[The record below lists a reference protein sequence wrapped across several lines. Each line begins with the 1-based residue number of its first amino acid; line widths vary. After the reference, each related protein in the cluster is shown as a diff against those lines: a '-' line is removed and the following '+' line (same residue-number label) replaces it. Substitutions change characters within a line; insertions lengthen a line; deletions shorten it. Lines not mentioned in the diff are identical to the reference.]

1 MADHSTH
8 GLNVTPLPG
17 DLPFGAVVHGLTLE
31 QLDDDAT
38 RQALYDLWIAEGVV
52 IFDEVEGEEM
62 QLKLSGCF
70 GKLITHPT
78 REARADHPALMTV
91 RYMPDDGWL
100 LRVDGERR
108 GSWLPWHSDLIYVD
122 RINHGGILRPL
133 KLPPAF
139 GETGFIDKIL
149 AYETL
154 PDRLKDR
161 IEGLEVM
168 YQYDLD
174 PAHQRFGRTAD
185 VSVERYTAGIL
196 SIQSRLA
203 DFPRVIHPMVY
214 VQQGTGRK
222 VLNVSPWFAVGI
234 HGMENAE
241 GAALLEEVAQ
251 HVVHSPS
258 IYMHRWEM
266 GQMVLW
272 DNWRVLHSS
281 TGCPP
286 DEERWMLRT
295 TIEGD
300 YGLGRTERDVNAEG
314 LDYISV

>member
-1 MADHSTH
+1 MVDFERN
-8 GLNVTPLPG
+8 GLNVTRLST
-17 DLPFGAVVHGLTLE
+17 DIPFGAIVNGLTLE
-31 QLDDDAT
+31 CLEREAT
-38 RQALYDLWIAEGVV
+38 RRALYDLWIAEGVV
-52 IFDEVEGEEM
+52 VFEGVEGEEM
-62 QLKLSGCF
+62 QLKLSRCF

-91 RYMPDDGWL
+91 RYQPEDGWL
-100 LRVDGERR
+100 LAVNGEKR

-122 RINHGGILRPL
+122 RINHGGVLRPL
-133 KLPPAF
+133 KLPSAF

-149 AYETL
+149 AYGAL
-154 PDRLKDR
+154 PDRLKTM
-161 IEGLEVM
+161 IEGLDVI
-168 YQYDLD
+168 YKYDLD

-185 VSVERYTAGIL
+185 VTVERYTDGIL
-196 SIQSRLA
+196 SIQNRL
-203 DFPRVIHPMVY
+203 DEFPRVIHPMVY
-214 VQQGTGRK
+214 VQPGTNRK

-241 GAALLEEVAQ
+241 GDALLEEVAQ
-251 HVVHSPS
+251 HIVHSPD
-258 IYMHRWEM
+258 IYMHRWTM

-286 DEERWMLRT
+286 NEERWMLRT

-300 YGLGRTERDVNAEG
+300 YGLGRTERNVETDRSR
-314 LDYISV
+314 YISV

>member
-8 GLNVTPLPG
+8 GLNVTRLPG

-31 QLDDDAT
+31 HLDDDAT

-52 IFDEVEGEEM
+52 IFDGVEGEEM

-133 KLPPAF
+133 KLPSAF

-161 IEGLEVM
+161 IEGLEVI

-185 VSVERYTAGIL
+185 VAVERYTAGIL

-234 HGMENAE
+234 HGMENAQ
-241 GAALLEEVAQ
+241 GDALLEEVAQ

-258 IYMHRWEM
+258 TYMHRWEM

-300 YGLGRTERDVNAEG
+300 YGLGRTERNVNADG